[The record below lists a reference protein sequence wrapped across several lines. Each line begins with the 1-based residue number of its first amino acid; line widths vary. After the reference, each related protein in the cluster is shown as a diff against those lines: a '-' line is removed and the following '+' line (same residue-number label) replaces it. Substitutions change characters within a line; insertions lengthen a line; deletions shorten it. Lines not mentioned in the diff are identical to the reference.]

1 MNRFRPRGRPP
12 ASDPQRPSFAK
23 ASLATFGTQVGAA
36 LIGLVNV
43 LVMSRILGPAGRGD
57 VVFLTTITMLTAGIS
72 SIGVGQAN
80 VNLAGSR
87 PAVRP
92 ALATNSLLFA
102 VAFGALAAGVLAAL
116 IELVPS
122 AGGDVDSTL
131 RWVALASVPLLIL
144 KHYLFS
150 LLQADY
156 RFSVINSLWLLTPLL
171 QLTVNGLLGIV
182 GALTVGVAFAA
193 WVTGQALEV
202 SMAAG
207 YLVTRLAGFGR
218 PRFRLARETVAFGA
232 KAYLGRV
239 MLLGN
244 YRLDQWILGSVAGSR
259 ELGLYSVA
267 VAWAE
272 ALFYLPQAFTM
283 VQRPDLV
290 RATRAQAA
298 AQAARVFRISV
309 LLTAP
314 IAVAMVVLAPFL
326 CVIVFGEEFRGSIDD
341 LRVLAAG
348 ALGVAGLKTLGD
360 ALTAQR
366 RPLLETAA
374 IGIAFLFTVGLDAA
388 LIPLL
393 GGLGAAIASTVA
405 YTAGGV
411 ASAAIF
417 CRALGAP
424 RRDLVPRISEAS
436 WFVDKVRGAL
446 RPARGD

>member
-1 MNRFRPRGRPP
+1 MKRFRPRNRPP
-12 ASDPQRPSFAK
+12 ASDPERPSFAR

-57 VVFLTTITMLTAGIS
+57 VVFLTTITMLTAGMS
-72 SIGVGQAN
+72 GIGVGQAN

-87 PAVRP
+87 PAVRA
-92 ALATNSLLFA
+92 ALATNSVLFA
-102 VAFGALAAGVLAAL
+102 IAFGGLAAGTLSAL

-122 AGGDVDSTL
+122 AGGEVDSTL
-131 RWVALASVPLLIL
+131 RWIAVASIPLLIL

-156 RFSVINSLWLLTPLL
+156 RFVVINSVWLLTPLL
-171 QLTVNGLLGIV
+171 QLTVNGSLGIA
-182 GALTVGVAFAA
+182 GALTVGIAFAA
-193 WVTGQALEV
+193 WVAGQALEV
-202 SMAAG
+202 AIAAG
-207 YLVTRLAGFGR
+207 YLMTRLAGFGR
-218 PRFRLARETVAFGA
+218 PRLRLALEMVGFGV
-232 KAYLGRV
+232 KAHLGRV
-239 MLLGN
+239 LLVGN
-244 YRLDQWILGSVAGSR
+244 YRLDQWILGAVAGSR

-272 ALFYLPQAFTM
+272 ALFYLPQAFSM
-283 VQRPDLV
+283 VQRPDIV
-290 RATRAQAA
+290 RATREQAA

-309 LLTAP
+309 MLTAP
-314 IAVAMVVLAPFL
+314 IVVAMVVLAPLL
-326 CVIVFGEEFRGSIDD
+326 CVLVFGEEFRGSIDD
-341 LRVLAAG
+341 LRVLAVG

-374 IGIAFLFTVGLDAA
+374 VGVAFLFAVGLDVA

-411 ASAAIF
+411 AAALIF
-417 CRALGAP
+417 RRALGAP
-424 RRDLVPRISEAS
+424 RRDLVPRISEVS
-436 WFVDKVRGAL
+436 WFVGKARAAL
-446 RPARGD
+446 RPARED

>member
-1 MNRFRPRGRPP
+1 M
-12 ASDPQRPSFAK
+12 
-23 ASLATFGTQVGAA
+23 
-36 LIGLVNV
+36 IGLVNV
-43 LVMSRILGPAGRGD
+43 LVMSRVLGPAGRGD
-57 VVFLTTITMLTAGIS
+57 VVFLTTISMLTAGIS
-72 SIGVGQAN
+72 SIGLGQAN

-87 PAVRP
+87 PALRP

-102 VAFGALAAGVLAAL
+102 AVFGGLAASVLATV

-122 AGGDVDSTL
+122 VGGDVDSTL
-131 RWVALASVPLLIL
+131 RWVAVAAIPMLVS

-156 RFSVINSLWLLTPLL
+156 RFTVINSVWLLTPLL
-171 QLTVNGLLGIV
+171 QLAVNGSLGAAGV
-182 GALTVGVAFAA
+182 LTVGIAFGA
-193 WVTGQALEV
+193 WVAGQALEV
-202 SMAAG
+202 AIAAG
-207 YLVTRLAGFGR
+207 YLVARLAGFGR
-218 PRFRLARETVAFGA
+218 PRLGLAREMVGFGA
-232 KAYLGRV
+232 KAHLGRV

-244 YRLDQWILGSVAGSR
+244 YRLDQWILGAVAGSR

-290 RATRAQAA
+290 RATRERAA
-298 AQAARVFRISV
+298 AQAARVFRISIM
-309 LLTAP
+309 LTAP
-314 IAVAMVVLAPFL
+314 FVVAMVALAPFL
-326 CVIVFGEEFRGSIDD
+326 CVTVFGPEFRGSVDD

-348 ALGVAGLKTLGD
+348 AIGVAGLKTLGD

-374 IGIAFLFTVGLDAA
+374 VGLAFLFTIGLDAA

-411 ASAAIF
+411 AAAVIF
-417 CRALGAP
+417 CRALGAQ
-424 RRDLVPRISEAS
+424 RRDLVPRPGEVS
-436 WFVDKVRGAL
+436 WLVDQVRGAL
-446 RPARGD
+446 RPVRGD